1 MRPSSCFTKRNSW
14 LTQFGEVNENNE
26 LHGRGIRI
34 DNDGDAIQIG
44 YFKNRQLSTGKY
56 IRIYS
61 DGEFRVGEYYMKEG
75 KKRDRYTKYCTDG
88 KEEQYDW

>member
-1 MRPSSCFTKRNSW
+1 
-14 LTQFGEVNENNE
+14 
-26 LHGRGIRI
+26 
-34 DNDGDAIQIG
+34 
-44 YFKNRQLSTGKY
+44 LSTGKY